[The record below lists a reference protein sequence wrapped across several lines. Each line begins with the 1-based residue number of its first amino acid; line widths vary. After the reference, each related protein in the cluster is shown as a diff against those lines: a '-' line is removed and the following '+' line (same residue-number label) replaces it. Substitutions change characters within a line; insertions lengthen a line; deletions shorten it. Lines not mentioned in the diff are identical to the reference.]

1 MFKQLTKTAKDIIW
15 YFLGSFIYSV
25 AVSVFISP
33 NEISPGGLTGIS
45 TALNYLFNLPTG
57 ITLMILNIPIL
68 ILGFWKFG
76 GGFIIKTAI
85 ATGLVSLNLTITD
98 YLIPSFNIDKILASV
113 FGGILMGLGLSIVIR
128 HGATTGGI
136 DIIAKLINMKFRH
149 LTVGRLILIIDAFII
164 CFAAVIYGNIQS
176 VLYSVVSMY
185 ASSRVLDIGL
195 YGADKGRLIYI
206 ITEKADTICSDINS
220 IAHRGVTILSARGG
234 YTGKERNLL
243 MCTVRIHEVAGI
255 YDIVD
260 KYDPNAFIV
269 VSEAGEIIGEG
280 FKAIK

>member
-76 GGFIIKTAI
+76 GGFIVKTAI

-98 YLIPSFNIDKILASV
+98 YLIPSFNIDRILASV

>member
-1 MFKQLTKTAKDIIW
+1 MFKKLTKSLKDILW
-15 YFLGSFIYSV
+15 YFLGSFIYAT
-25 AVSVFISP
+25 AVTIFISP

-45 TALNYLFNLPTG
+45 TALNFLFGLPTG
-57 ITLMILNIPIL
+57 ITLLILNIPI
-68 ILGFWKFG
+68 IIVGFLKLG

-85 ATGLVSLNLTITD
+85 ATVLVSVSLTLTEMIFPP
-98 YLIPSFNIDKILASV
+98 LVIEKILASV
-113 FGGILMGLGLSIVIR
+113 FGGILMGFGLGIVIR

-136 DIIAKLINMKFRH
+136 DIIAKLINRKFRH
-149 LTVGRLILIIDAFII
+149 LTVGRLLLMMDALIITAAAF
-164 CFAAVIYGNIQS
+164 VYGNLES
-176 VLYSVVSMY
+176 VLFSIISMY

-195 YGADKGRLIYI
+195 YGADKGRLLYI
-206 ITEKADTICSDINS
+206 VTNAPKEICRDINTV
-220 IAHRGVTILSARGG
+220 AHRGVTLLNAKGG
-234 YTGKERNLL
+234 YTGEDRQML

-280 FKAIK
+280 FKPIK